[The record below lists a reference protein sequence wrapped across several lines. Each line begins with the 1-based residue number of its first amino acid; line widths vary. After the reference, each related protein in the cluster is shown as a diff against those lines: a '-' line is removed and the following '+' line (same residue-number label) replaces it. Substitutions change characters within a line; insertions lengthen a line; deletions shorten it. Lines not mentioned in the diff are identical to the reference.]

1 MDSWVCRWSSPK
13 DEGLFSKLISTQR
26 PGGSLPWRQQE
37 PHGKRGGGGSQAPL
51 PLHAPITAMPW
62 GQGSACAMGTG
73 SNQDS
78 TGEASG
84 SHCPQRSFQAAGTAL
99 SRCQPLLPLPL
110 GSLPHWP
117 HGSAISGIA
126 PRALPSPAATPMRGR
141 SIAPLPRHP
150 FHPPPR
156 LCIPALAGHCSPSS
170 LQGSLFQSRGR
181 GKRSP
186 CSPAFLLCQP
196 GGAGVGRDAH
206 CPTAIYIQKEEEE
219 EEEEPFKAG
228 IALGLTH
235 HPHPRPASAPSS
247 CCPGRKGLRH

>member
-141 SIAPLPRHP
+141 SIAP
-150 FHPPPR
+150 PPP
-156 LCIPALAGHCSPSS
+156 ALYSCTCWTLQPQLSAGLLVPE
-170 LQGSLFQSRGR
+170 QGP

-247 CCPGRKGLRH
+247 CCPGRKGLRD

>member
-150 FHPPPR
+150 FHPPPGSVF
-156 LCIPALAGHCSPSS
+156 LHLLDTAAPALCRAPCSRAGAGESALPAHLPSS
-170 LQGSLFQSRGR
+170 FASPEEQVWGGMHTAPQQSTFRR
-181 GKRSP
+181 RRRKR
-186 CSPAFLLCQP
+186 
-196 GGAGVGRDAH
+196 R
-206 CPTAIYIQKEEEE
+206 
-219 EEEEPFKAG
+219 
-228 IALGLTH
+228 
-235 HPHPRPASAPSS
+235 RNPS
-247 CCPGRKGLRH
+247 KQA